1 MERTQN
7 IAGKPLTG
15 GRRGL
20 WPVWLAIAYIALC
33 AVRFGLAHLSTL
45 YPTTIPDEFLYY
57 SMARSFGTGN
67 GALIYGQ
74 KANYSYFLYPGMLS
88 VVYALFGEGANYY
101 RLMQLESI
109 LVMNLSL
116 FPIFALSRRLIHSEK
131 KAFWISVLSLLMPDF
146 ILSARLLSESLLYPI
161 FFLMTL
167 YVWDGLESGRTSRF
181 VLVGALGGL
190 LYGIKP
196 GQIVTPVIA
205 ILLMAAFVFRTDR
218 KRALAGAGGGMLSL
232 GAACALLYAVNR
244 FFINPG
250 TSAFSVY
257 ANQMGLEE
265 AMSIGAFLKGTAL
278 SPLVFLLGGGVV
290 LVALPLLQ
298 IREYGARK
306 RMFLAILLA
315 SAAVLMLGTAW
326 VVNRVEYNDPTVHV
340 RYVAMFFPVLL
351 ILMNSDADSRK
362 PETHGIDLYP
372 ASLLYALIGYAA
384 LCMAAFGFDG
394 ALSANANNAAQYSLS
409 LLTRAAISY
418 PGSAVMVVILVAAV
432 AGLALLAAKGGR
444 HRAGIA
450 TAVTAALIIANN
462 ASAYPLM
469 KESVYQPI
477 ADAGREIYDAA
488 MGEDYV
494 YVFSKSS
501 SRYDAY
507 LDVNTGKN
515 ISMVYV
521 NDLFN
526 HMMENGGV
534 YAPFV
539 PGTVRGD
546 IPDRETADAELILV
560 DKNVRTQ
567 IHLSPSATVVAENPY
582 LTLIRIQRGQRWLD
596 SMAGG
601 ISNKTLSVGSN
612 AYFAIFEEKPAYSA
626 LKIDLEL
633 SAETKIRL
641 NTEKSGTF
649 EFTLPAG
656 RDSYEIGFPAGDRL
670 VCLSAPEADIVIHG
684 YEFM

>member
-1 MERTQN
+1 MERTRN
-7 IAGKPLTG
+7 IAVKPLND

-20 WPVWLAIAYIALC
+20 WPVWLAIAYIVLC
-33 AVRFGLAHLSTL
+33 AVRFGLAYISTL

-57 SMARSFGTGN
+57 SMARSLGTGN

-88 VVYALFGEGANYY
+88 AVYALFGEGANFY

-109 LVMNLSL
+109 LVMNLSI
-116 FPIFALSRRLIHSEK
+116 FPIFALSRRLIQSGQ
-131 KAFWISVLSLLMPDF
+131 KAFWISVLALLMPDF

-161 FFLMTL
+161 FFLMML
-167 YVWDGLESGRTSRF
+167 FVWDGLESGQDSRF
-181 VLVGALGGL
+181 IPVGALGGL

-196 GQIVTPVIA
+196 GQIVTPLVA
-205 ILLMAAFVFRTDR
+205 IVLMAAFGFRENR
-218 KRALAGAGGGMLSL
+218 KRALEDASGGILSL
-232 GAACALLYAVNR
+232 GAVCALLYGINR
-244 FFINPG
+244 LFINPG

-257 ANQMGLEE
+257 ENQIGLKE
-265 AMSIGAFLKGTAL
+265 AMSVGAFLKGTAL
-278 SPLVFLLGGGVV
+278 SPFVFLLGGGVV

-306 RMFLAILLA
+306 RMFLAISLA
-315 SAAVLMLGTAW
+315 SAAILMLGTAW
-326 VVNRVEYNDPTVHV
+326 VVNRIEYNDPTVHA
-340 RYVAMFFPVLL
+340 RYIAMFFPVLL
-351 ILMNSDADSRK
+351 ILMNSDVDSRE
-362 PETHGIDLYP
+362 PEIDGIDIYP

-384 LCMAAFGFDG
+384 FCTAAFGFDG
-394 ALSANANNAAQYSLS
+394 ALSANSNNAAQYSLS

-418 PGSAVMVVILVAAV
+418 PGSLVAGVIVVAAV
-432 AGLALLAAKGGR
+432 AGLALLSAKGGK

-450 TAVTAALIIANN
+450 TAVAAALIVANN

-469 KESVYQPI
+469 RESVYQPI
-477 ADAGREIYDAA
+477 ADAGRDIYEAA
-488 MGEDYV
+488 MGEDYL
-494 YVFSKSS
+494 YVFSKST

-507 LDVNTGKN
+507 LDVNTQKN
-515 ISMVYV
+515 VSMIYV

-526 HMMENGGV
+526 HMIENLGV

-546 IPDRETADAELILV
+546 IPDRQTADAELILV
-560 DKNVRTQ
+560 DRDVRTQ
-567 IHLSPSATVVAENPY
+567 IHLSPSATVVAETPY
-582 LTLIRIQRGQRWLD
+582 LTLIRVQRGERWLD

-601 ISNKTLSVGSN
+601 MVNKTLSVGSN
-612 AYFAIFEEKPAYSA
+612 AYFAIFEEAPAYST

-633 SAETKIRL
+633 SADTKIRI
-641 NTEKSGTF
+641 NSEKAGTF

-656 RDSYEIGFPAGDRL
+656 RDSYEIGFPTGDRL
-670 VCLSAPEADIVIHG
+670 VCLSSPEADIVIHG